1 MTIGLRTKLLF
12 PLAALALLTGVY
24 MIAYGNNG
32 HLAPGMILVLL
43 LALLGLMATNVEMFV
58 LRPLRGVLQAAQEL
72 APSRS
77 SGARA
82 DAPPGQMRALSDS
95 IERLRERMRE
105 YEKELGEERTRRQA
119 VEQSVRELEER
130 YALTVERSND
140 GIWEWNVKTGAVE
153 FSVRWKG
160 MLRLSNAPLRQID
173 DWQALLHPEERDGVM
188 LRLENH
194 VAGITPHFEEEYRLR
209 QGDGLYRWVHSRG
222 AAIRHASGKAY
233 RMIVMDNDIH
243 QRKELEAT
251 LIQAAEGLSSV
262 SGEDFYQALMRTLSK
277 ILGTRDNLVCYCIGD
292 PPQRARTLAYYS
304 RGKYWENFEYDLAGT
319 SCGAVIDRREIVYCP
334 TGVGDVWPE
343 ERQYDRDSYIGVP
356 MFDSSGKIIGHFAC
370 MDGKPMQQDLPHLAL
385 FKIFS
390 VRAAAELERTLLRQ
404 KLAAVETAG
413 RA

>member
-12 PLAALALLTGVY
+12 PLAALALLTGGY

-32 HLAPGMILVLL
+32 YLAPGMILVLL

-72 APSRS
+72 APSRP

-82 DAPPGQMRALSDS
+82 DAPPGQMRALSES

-105 YEKELGEERTRRQA
+105 YERELDEERTRRQA

-160 MLRLSNAPLRQID
+160 MLRQSSAPLQQID

-188 LRLENH
+188 LRLQNH

-209 QGDGLYRWVHSRG
+209 QGDGRYRWVHSRG

-262 SGEDFYQALMRTLSK
+262 SGEDFYQALMRTLSS
-277 ILGTRDNLVCYCIGD
+277 ILGTRDNLVCYCVGD

-304 RGKYWENFEYDLAGT
+304 RGEFWENFEYDLAGT

-334 TGVGDVWPE
+334 TGVSDVWPE

-356 MFDSSGKIIGHFAC
+356 MFDSAGKIIGHFAC
-370 MDGKPMQQDLPHLAL
+370 MDGKPMRQDLPHLAL

-404 KLAAVETAG
+404 KLAAVETSSGA
-413 RA
+413 